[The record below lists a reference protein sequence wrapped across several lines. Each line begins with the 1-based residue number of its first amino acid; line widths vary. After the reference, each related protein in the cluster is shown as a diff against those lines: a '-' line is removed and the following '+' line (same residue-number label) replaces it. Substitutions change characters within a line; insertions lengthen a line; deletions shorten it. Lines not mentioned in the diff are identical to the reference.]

1 MTMLSRRRFLAA
13 TAASATSAGG
23 TAFAA
28 QAGGEVD
35 IAVIGAGAA
44 GIAAARRIAGARA
57 KVAVIEAS
65 SRIGG
70 RCFTESATFGVPF
83 DHGAHWIHMP
93 DLNPVTPL
101 AKRAGFE
108 IYPAPPWQR
117 VRLGRRNA
125 RAGEMED
132 FLAAMVRAN
141 RAIGDAGRGRVD
153 VAGAQ
158 ALPKDL
164 ADWKDTIGFVLGPFG
179 CGRDLADVSAAD
191 FARSAERDTDAFCRQ
206 GVGAV
211 IAKLAD
217 GLPVQL
223 SNPVTRIEWGGRSPI
238 EISTPKGRVLA
249 RAVIV
254 TVSTG
259 VLMSDEIRFV
269 PDLPKRQLD
278 AIAKLPLGSYDHI
291 ALELPGNPL
300 GLQNDETVFEK
311 SDSARTAALLA
322 NIAGTAL
329 CMVEVGGG
337 FGRELAAMGEPAMVA
352 FALDWLTGL
361 FGPDVKKAVKRTAAT
376 RWTSEPWILGAFSA
390 ASPGGQGARAALAEP
405 VRDRIFFA
413 GEATHETLWGT
424 VGGAWASGERA
435 ADTALRRLGFAAVPA
450 DPGRSPAR
458 RP

>member
-1 MTMLSRRRFLAA
+1 MTILSRRHFLAA
-13 TAASATSAGG
+13 TAASATSASGP
-23 TAFAA
+23 ALAA
-28 QAGGEVD
+28 QAGGDVD

-65 SRIGG
+65 NRIGG
-70 RCFTESATFGVPF
+70 RCFTESTTFGVPF
-83 DHGAHWIHMP
+83 DRGAHWIHMP
-93 DLNPVTPL
+93 DINPAAPL
-101 AKRAGFE
+101 ARKLGFD

-125 RAGEMED
+125 RPGEMED

-141 RAIGDAGRGRVD
+141 RAIADAGRGRVD
-153 VAGAQ
+153 APCSQ

-179 CGRDLADVSAAD
+179 CGKDLADVSAAD
-191 FARSAERDTDAFCRQ
+191 FSHSAERDTDAFCRQ
-206 GVGAV
+206 GFGAA
-211 IAKLAD
+211 IAKL
-217 GLPVQL
+217 GEELPVQL
-223 SNPVTRIEWGGRSPI
+223 SNPVTRIEWGGRAPI
-238 EISTPKGRVLA
+238 EIYTTKGRVLA

-259 VLMSDEIRFV
+259 VLMNGKLRFV
-269 PDLPKRQLD
+269 PDLPRRQLD
-278 AIAKLPLGSYDHI
+278 AITKLPLGSYDHI

-311 SDSARTAALLA
+311 SESARTAALLA
-322 NIAGTAL
+322 NIAGSAL
-329 CMVEVGGG
+329 CTVEVGGG
-337 FGRELAAMGEPAMVA
+337 FGRELAAMGESAMVA

-376 RWTSEPWILGAFSA
+376 RWNSEPWILGAFSA
-390 ASPGGQGARAALAEP
+390 AVPGGQWARAALAEP
-405 VRDRIFFA
+405 LRDRIFFA

-435 ADTALRRLGFAAVPA
+435 ADAALRRLGFAAVPA
-450 DPGRSPAR
+450 DPGRPPVR